1 MTVTKLRGWLSISGS
16 TTVRLALNQY
26 FLKIQK
32 LLHWSVSPLHVFHK
46 LPGEFLKIPNQT
58 FNHVAFFFASHVTTL
73 KAINLSLVKH
83 DSTSCSISQVGKFN
97 IPALHVHNI
106 WTPFNL
112 FLSQALRFSSP
123 SDTSA
128 CEEPLQIFLLYNWI
142 TSQHVILLYTLQ
154 ITIYI
159 YCLQIWMSL
168 YTL

>member
-1 MTVTKLRGWLSISGS
+1 MSFHCMSFISSLVNFENTKPYIQSRGI
-16 TTVRLALNQY
+16 
-26 FLKIQK
+26 
-32 LLHWSVSPLHVFHK
+32 
-46 LPGEFLKIPNQT
+46 
-58 FNHVAFFFASHVTTL
+58 FFASHVTTL
-73 KAINLSLVKH
+73 QAINLSLVKH

-142 TSQHVILLYTLQ
+142 ASQHVILLYTLQ